1 VETQHKSHHKLVSS
15 QIAVDIIM
23 VFFNS
28 ETNLSGTLLSPFA
41 HAHLRSRLS
50 VVLGQQAIFPYC
62 MHFFEF
68 ISIGNRLLFLQ
79 FLNKVLSEHPQE
91 IA

>member
-1 VETQHKSHHKLVSS
+1 
-15 QIAVDIIM
+15 
-23 VFFNS
+23 
-28 ETNLSGTLLSPFA
+28 
-41 HAHLRSRLS
+41 
-50 VVLGQQAIFPYC
+50 

>member
-50 VVLGQQAIFPYC
+50 VVLGQQAIFPCC
-62 MHFFEF
+62 MHFFNSFPLETDF
-68 ISIGNRLLFLQ
+68 F
-79 FLNKVLSEHPQE
+79 FVDFE
-91 IA
+91 